1 MRRVT
6 KVSVAVVAVSALLVI
21 TCPSKERH
29 KTFIR
34 NKVTELIKKELPTED
49 INTENPFVKILSA
62 AGVQLLDIFID
73 KNLVVKNYGLFS
85 VAKAGEPAE
94 TITIGVLGMV
104 FLSTAALGSFHFA
117 SRLNGIDCGGKG
129 TSCPDQLCRAL
140 EQLKAQ

>member
-6 KVSVAVVAVSALLVI
+6 KVIVAVVAVSALLVI

-62 AGVQLLDIFID
+62 AGVQLLDIFIEQ
-73 KNLVVKNYGLFS
+73 NLEVKNYVFFS
-85 VAKAGEPAE
+85 VAKTGDPAE
-94 TITIGVLGMV
+94 TISIGVLGMV
-104 FLSTAALGSFHFA
+104 FFTAKDKNISLGTTDFKYTLDDGLNL
-117 SRLNGIDCGGKG
+117 RL
-129 TSCPDQLCRAL
+129 
-140 EQLKAQ
+140 

>member
-6 KVSVAVVAVSALLVI
+6 KIIVAVVAVSALLVI

-62 AGVQLLDIFID
+62 AGVQLLDIFIEQ
-73 KNLVVKNYGLFS
+73 NLEVKNYVFFS
-85 VAKAGEPAE
+85 VAKTGDPAE
-94 TITIGVLGMV
+94 TISIGVLGMV
-104 FLSTAALGSFHFA
+104 FFTAKDKNISLGTTDFKYTIDDGLDL
-117 SRLNGIDCGGKG
+117 RL
-129 TSCPDQLCRAL
+129 
-140 EQLKAQ
+140 